1 MSALPLLLETACR
14 LGAVTHSEL
23 AEFRR
28 GWAGIQ
34 AILAVN
40 PSIAP
45 SAVVTSIDF
54 LGLAVPEIWR
64 VQPRGIYRKIY
75 TDGRYLHDEFA
86 RDLGGAI
93 GAFPSQWNAS
103 EGDHLKVALRTL
115 PPVFVESE
123 ARGFA

>member
-14 LGAVTHSEL
+14 LRAVPHSEL

-34 AILAVN
+34 ALLAVN

-45 SAVVTSIDF
+45 SANVTSIEF
-54 LGLAVPEIWR
+54 LGLAVPEIWK
-64 VQPRGIYRKIY
+64 VQPLGIYRKIY

-86 RDLGGAI
+86 RELGG
-93 GAFPSQWNAS
+93 GYRS
-103 EGDHLKVALRTL
+103 L
-115 PPVFVESE
+115 PV
-123 ARGFA
+123 